1 MPTTTMT
8 EKIQK
13 KIDNMQPE
21 VRELSQSTIEL
32 REDGEGKRT
41 LTGYAVKW
49 EMKSHALGF
58 WDSFR
63 EQFKRGA
70 FTASLGKDDQRA
82 LWSHDT
88 SKVLG
93 RTGNGTL
100 RLFEDD
106 IGLRFEMDL
115 PNTTLGNDTYETV
128 KRGDVDGVS
137 FGFRALKQE
146 WDESD
151 PENIIRTITSA
162 DLFEI
167 SPVAFPAYPDS
178 AVAARNADPYKVY
191 LQEKEDR
198 ENQRLKEK
206 LILETYL

>member
-1 MPTTTMT
+1 MTKKTMIQKLQ
-8 EKIQK
+8 EKIDK
-13 KIDNMQPE
+13 KGPE
-21 VRELSQSTIEL
+21 LRGLPQSTIEL
-32 REDGEGKRT
+32 REGEEGKRT
-41 LTGYAVKW
+41 LAGYAVKW
-49 EMKSHALGF
+49 EMKSHPLG

-70 FTASLGKDDQRA
+70 FTESLGEDDQRA

-115 PNTTLGNDTYETV
+115 PNTTIGNDTYETV

-137 FGFRALKQE
+137 FGFRATRQD

-151 PENIIRTITSA
+151 PENVVRTITVA
-162 DLFEI
+162 KLFEI

-178 AVAARNADPYKVY
+178 AVSARSADPYKAY
-191 LQEKEDR
+191 LEEKEDR
-198 ENQRLKEK
+198 EHQKLKEK